1 MVRSACTFV
10 PTAKVCSPHHLRSS
24 PPLLASPADLY
35 QPRPPPAR
43 AGLRLAKV
51 CRPALSPLTPLAMCC
66 VRMHIHS
73 SELTMY
79 YLDCSDFATL
89 PPPQSFPSLPL
100 PIDGEVLSPTH
111 RCSSQSSPRSAA
123 LPIAALP
130 GPVAAALH
138 RRPTLP
144 AAAKVR
150 HPPHCRSSPPQP
162 RSAALPVTVT
172 ATPRRH
178 QGPPPSPSQPLPV
191 AVHCRQGPPPSPSQS
206 LPVAAAP
213 YRRQGP
219 PPSPSQPLPVA
230 AHCSQGP
237 PPSPSL

>member
-1 MVRSACTFV
+1 M

-51 CRPALSPLTPLAMCC
+51 CRPAQSSLTPLAMCC

-89 PPPQSFPSLPL
+89 PPPQPFPSPPL
-100 PIDGEVLSPTH
+100 PIDAKVLRPTH

-138 RRPTLP
+138 RSQGPRPSLPQQRSATLP
-144 AAAKVR
+144 IAAALR
-150 HPPHCRSSPPQP
+150 
-162 RSAALPVTVT
+162 
-172 ATPRRH
+172 
-178 QGPPPSPSQPLPV
+178 
-191 AVHCRQGPPPSPSQS
+191 
-206 LPVAAAP
+206 
-213 YRRQGP
+213 RRQGP
-219 PPSPSQPLPVA
+219 L
-230 AHCSQGP
+230 
-237 PPSPSL
+237 PSPSL

>member
-1 MVRSACTFV
+1 MVRSACTLV
-10 PTAKVCSPHHLRSS
+10 LTAKVCSPHHLRSS

-35 QPRPPPAR
+35 QPRPPPLAR

-51 CRPALSPLTPLAMCC
+51 CRPAQSSLTPLGMCC
-66 VRMHIHS
+66 VRMHTRS

-89 PPPQSFPSLPL
+89 PPPQPFPSQQL
-100 PIDGEVLSPTH
+100 PIDTKVLRPTH

-130 GPVAAALH
+130 WPVAAALH

-150 HPPHCRSSPPQP
+150 HPPHRHSSPQPP
-162 RSAALPVTVT
+162 RSAALPVTVA

-178 QGPPPSPSQPLPV
+178 QGPPPSP
-191 AVHCRQGPPPSPSQS
+191 
-206 LPVAAAP
+206 
-213 YRRQGP
+213 
-219 PPSPSQPLPVA
+219 
-230 AHCSQGP
+230 
-237 PPSPSL
+237 